1 MLRPEIFPSK
11 LNHWCCRMRK
21 KYECLIEV
29 KIVYG
34 SERWEEFVSSK
45 MVETITKLRA
55 TVEELGGKVHIRH

>member
-1 MLRPEIFPSK
+1 
-11 LNHWCCRMRK
+11 MRK

-29 KIVYG
+29 KINYG

-45 MVETITKLRA
+45 MIETIAKLRA